1 MRIFPSILENAGS
14 DFTHFV
20 PEPNLKDVNKVPF
33 MQFIGLV
40 VIPVVPY

>member
-1 MRIFPSILENAGS
+1 MRIFPFILETAGL

-20 PEPNLKDVNKVPF
+20 PEPNLNGVNKVPF
-33 MQFIGLV
+33 MQFNGLV